1 MKTVGTVGTVK
12 TVGIKKFNREMY
24 HYINDLPLVVVN
36 LTKKVPLFIV
46 LPPDKAILDAL
57 KKGGEDK

>member
-1 MKTVGTVGTVK
+1 MK